1 MRKLH
6 KTCLPSAKTE
16 KRQKSK
22 TNELCRQAAA
32 EPCTDKMITNAM
44 PFERIYMPIAAKS
57 QSLRKGTST
66 TTDGPCNKHRQI
78 AIAYLATTASQFA
91 LLNAQ
96 IEKLTNF
103 STTD

>member
-32 EPCTDKMITNAM
+32 EPCPDKMITNTM
-44 PFERIYMPIAAKS
+44 PLQCIYMPIAAKS

-66 TTDGPCNKHRQI
+66 TTYGPCNKHRQI
-78 AIAYLATTASQFA
+78 AIADLSTTASQFA
-91 LLNAQ
+91 LLKAQ
-96 IEKLTNF
+96 IEKSTNF